1 MKAINK
7 EMKEF
12 IETISKQEMRKNPKL
27 QKKINA
33 LLKSLNGLNQ
43 KLNKSPQEIT
53 SNPNGVLKYLDKKLL
68 N

>member
-12 IETISKQEMRKNPKL
+12 IETISKQEKCKNPKL

-33 LLKSLNGLNQ
+33 LLESLNGLNQ

-53 SNPNGVLKYLDKKLL
+53 SNPHGVLQYLDEKML